1 MVSRSYEGII
11 SKITA
16 YVCLDNLPADTIAGD
31 KIFVLT
37 LRSVI
42 SMTASHCPVGEIRV
56 QD

>member
-16 YVCLDNLPADTIAGD
+16 YVCLDDLPADTIAGD
-31 KIFVLT
+31 EIFVLT
-37 LRSVI
+37 LRSVV
-42 SMTASHCPVGEIRV
+42 SMTASHCPVGEIKV